1 MKSIGILLLLI
12 SGGSLG
18 VNGFE
23 VLEESLDYELAEPR
37 FFNLSVD
44 GIFNN
49 SLLTLGGI
57 FVLGVILFGIILSLF
72 NLVSSSSWHHFAKSS
87 PFAYAS

>member
-12 SGGSLG
+12 SVGSLG

-57 FVLGVILFGIILSLF
+57 FVLGVILFGIT
-72 NLVSSSSWHHFAKSS
+72 
-87 PFAYAS
+87 

>member
-1 MKSIGILLLLI
+1 MKSIGITLLLLI
-12 SGGSLG
+12 SLIG

-57 FVLGVILFGIILSLF
+57 FVLGVILFGIT
-72 NLVSSSSWHHFAKSS
+72 
-87 PFAYAS
+87 

>member
-37 FFNLSVD
+37 FFNLSID

-72 NLVSSSSWHHFAKSS
+72 NLVTSSWHHL
-87 PFAYAS
+87 

>member
-12 SGGSLG
+12 SVGSLG

-37 FFNLSVD
+37 FFNLSID

-72 NLVSSSSWHHFAKSS
+72 NLVTSSWHHL
-87 PFAYAS
+87 

>member
-1 MKSIGILLLLI
+1 MISLI
-12 SGGSLG
+12 G

-57 FVLGVILFGIILSLF
+57 FVLGVILFGIT
-72 NLVSSSSWHHFAKSS
+72 
-87 PFAYAS
+87 

>member
-1 MKSIGILLLLI
+1 MKSIGITLLLLI
-12 SGGSLG
+12 SLIG

-37 FFNLSVD
+37 FFNLSID

-72 NLVSSSSWHHFAKSS
+72 NLVSSSSWHHL
-87 PFAYAS
+87 

>member
-1 MKSIGILLLLI
+1 MKSIGITLLLLI
-12 SGGSLG
+12 SLIG

-57 FVLGVILFGIILSLF
+57 FVLGVILFGII
-72 NLVSSSSWHHFAKSS
+72 
-87 PFAYAS
+87 